1 MKQET
6 IKNFA
11 LPGEMAGLDPKTP
24 ILLAFSG
31 GADSRALLHLLATAS
46 VREGFPLFLA
56 HVNHG
61 IRGAEAMRD
70 QLFCEQLADRYGLRL
85 FLLQADVP
93 ALAKEWGMGM
103 EEAARRVRYRFF
115 AELMERESIPI
126 LVTAHHADDNLETVL
141 FRLCRGSGAKGLC
154 GIAPVRPFASGQLVR
169 PLLPYSRNEILQ
181 YCCENGLEYVTDST
195 NADTAYTRNRLRAD
209 VVPIL
214 EALFENPQE
223 KVGAACASLAEDEAC
238 LSALSEA
245 LLQKAEN
252 EAGLLQEELNRAPL
266 ALRKR
271 AVARWI
277 EQKTGFVPERIH
289 LTAVLRLLDQT
300 AQNAEIAL
308 SGDYVAIAERGLLR
322 VLKRRL
328 SEKIAPFP
336 MRYGDV
342 YLFEDGVRVT
352 VTPVSQ
358 TTKIHNLSTQSYII
372 LQKSSAIIN
381 NSLHWRSLE
390 DGDRLLV
397 NGMHKKLRKL
407 YGGADIP
414 SHRRGMIP
422 VLCDDRGIVW
432 APFVGARDGVTVQTE
447 ITDESEAILFS
458 VELLS

>member
-1 MKQET
+1 MKPET
-6 IKNFA
+6 IKNFM
-11 LPGEMAGLDPKTP
+11 LPGEMAELDPQTP

-46 VREGFPLFLA
+46 AREGFTLFLA

-61 IRGAEAMRD
+61 IRGEEAMRD
-70 QLFCEQLADRYGLRL
+70 QLFCEQVAGLYGLRL
-85 FLLQADVP
+85 FTLQADVP
-93 ALAKEWGMGM
+93 KLAKEWGMGM

-115 AELMERESIPI
+115 AELMEQESIPI

-141 FRLCRGSGAKGLC
+141 FRLCRGSGTKGLC
-154 GIAPVRPFASGQLVR
+154 GISPVRPFANGYLVR
-169 PLLPYSRNEILQ
+169 PMLPYSRKTILQ
-181 YCCENGLEYVTDST
+181 YCHENGLDYVTDST
-195 NADTAYTRNRLRAD
+195 NTDTAYTRNRLRAD

-214 EALFENPQE
+214 EELFENPQA
-223 KVGAACASLAEDEAC
+223 KVEAACSSLAEDEAC
-238 LSALSEA
+238 LSELSED

-252 EAGLLQEELNRAPL
+252 EAGLLQAELKQASM
-266 ALRKR
+266 AVCKR
-271 AVARWI
+271 TLARWI
-277 EQKTGFVPERIH
+277 ERKTGFVPERIH
-289 LTAVLRLLDQT
+289 LTAVLRLLEQT

-322 VLKRRL
+322 VMKRRL
-328 SEKIAPFP
+328 PEKIAPFS

-342 YLFEDGVRVT
+342 YLFEDGVRIT

-372 LQKSSAIIN
+372 LQKSSAIIK
-381 NSLHWRSLE
+381 SGLHWRSLE
-390 DGDRLLV
+390 DGDRLLA

-407 YGGADIP
+407 YGGVDIP

-422 VLCDDRGIVW
+422 VLCDDGGIVW
-432 APFVGARDGVTVQTE
+432 APFVGVRDGVTVQAE